1 VTAASRDQVV
11 TRFEWRFG
19 PAGLGLVWL
28 PILAVLAAL
37 YLAGVGGCAVL
48 AGHALDALVS
58 GTAFFGHTNIRI
70 GPFVFGSLLLSLIPL
85 FWTVVAGLVGAQILV
100 MASAEDCIVLDQRS
114 LRVTH
119 RIGPFRWADSHAIE
133 DVRAVFALP
142 QSQRQWPRLVAHIG
156 EQLVVLSNL
165 ASPIECPAAAQQIR
179 DALGLQAESGAVVRP
194 ALPAPWRARR
204 DPSGALVLACPAWR
218 SRVQAFALGAYA
230 LGCAIALGALLWDL
244 TREPED
250 TSLIGS
256 AVMAAVAGLGLNR
269 LAARQCWLDEW
280 WITAGQCEQRK
291 RFGQLARIQAQVAGW
306 SLTRLQ
312 RSGPD
317 WWFSV
322 AARTVDVRGR
332 AHSVNL
338 LVDTDLFLPCC
349 LLQWL
354 DRQSGLTALDATR
367 DTH

>member
-1 VTAASRDQVV
+1 MTAASRDQVV

-19 PAGLGLVWL
+19 PAGRGLLWL

-58 GTAFFGHTNIRI
+58 GTAFLGHTNIRI

-156 EQLVVLSNL
+156 EQLVVLSKL

-194 ALPAPWRARR
+194 AVPAPWRVRR
-204 DPSGALVLACPAWR
+204 DPSGALVLACPAWW

-230 LGCAIALGALLWDL
+230 LGCAIALGALLWDIA
-244 TREPED
+244 RSPED
-250 TSLIGS
+250 PALIVF
-256 AVMAAVAGLGLNR
+256 AVMAVVAGAGLTR
-269 LAARQCWLDEW
+269 QAARQCWLDEW
-280 WITAGQCEQRK
+280 WIMAGQCEQRK
-291 RFGQLARIQAQVAGW
+291 RFGRLERTQAQVVGW
-306 SLTRLQ
+306 NLTILQ
-312 RSGPD
+312 RRSS

-322 AARTVDVRGR
+322 DARTVDGRGR
-332 AHSVNL
+332 AHSVTL
-338 LVDTDLFLPCC
+338 LVDTDSLLPRC

-354 DRQSGLTALDATR
+354 GRQSGLTALDATR
-367 DTH
+367 DAH